1 MSAVERKLRGL
12 KNRKRSII
20 TSFTCITSF
29 VNNFQAERDA
39 IEVPVRLENFVAL
52 WNEFNEVQ
60 AELESM
66 EESEETME
74 SYLKERTEFEK
85 AYYRVKGKLLL
96 YNKPNT
102 DPQDSQHRLQ
112 EPSSHMP
119 HIKLP
124 DVRLP
129 VFSGDFETW
138 LNFHDLF
145 LSLVHSSAHLST
157 IQKFYYLRSSLAG
170 EALKLIQTIP
180 ICNEQYPVAW
190 KMLEDHFS
198 NPRRLKRTY
207 VQSLFD
213 FPCMKRETAS
223 ELHSLIEKFE
233 ANVKIC
239 KQLGERTEHWDVLLI
254 HLLSTRLDT
263 VTRRDWEEYA
273 EMNQTTKFSQLIEFL
288 QRRVNVL
295 QTVVYKS
302 GETQQQPSAVKK
314 PVMQRSGYYGSVQGN
329 SSGCIAC
336 SGPHSLYQCETF
348 SNYATHE
355 KEQFVRRNQLCRN
368 CLRRGHMAKDCSSE
382 SSCRKCRGR
391 HHTQLCTI
399 QRTERSSQA
408 ASIPSQLEHSNPTT
422 LPTNQG
428 IVSSTPAAHTG
439 VTSCKAH
446 GEGTSKILLA
456 TAIIILIDDNGHE
469 HPVRALLDSG
479 SECCFAS
486 ERVSQRMAVR
496 RNKVDLP
503 IAGIGQS
510 STQVRFKFR
519 STLKSRITA
528 YTDEVD
534 LFVLP
539 KVTIELPSLAINT
552 SSWAIPTGIQLADP
566 SFYEPVAGRIPLGN
580 SSPCL
585 VNSVF
590 GWVVSGRT
598 ALATDHTSVTCN
610 VATMSDIHRSM
621 ERFWTIEDDTSPAY
635 SPQETFCEQ
644 YFRDTVTRDTD
655 GRYCVRLPLKRE
667 NLNNLGDNKITA
679 FHRFRLIERRLSRD
693 VKLADEYRGFME
705 EYVQL
710 GHMKLISEAQ
720 AEIQPSFF
728 LPHHPVI
735 REESSTTKVRVVFDG
750 SCKSATGLSL
760 NDVMLVG
767 PIIQEDLR
775 SIVMRSRLHPIM
787 LIADVAKMFRQIR
800 LHPEDTP
807 LQRIF
812 WRFSPSEPV
821 SMYELKTVTYGTASA
836 PYLATRVLQQLAN
849 DEQQNYPVAAKA
861 TSEDFY
867 VDDFLS
873 GAKTVEEAVE
883 LRVQME
889 AMFDSAG
896 LKLRKWA
903 SNSSAAL
910 MDVPEED
917 RALQQTI
924 EFSMDQTIK
933 SLGLHWE
940 PHTDR
945 LKYRIETP
953 CFEPSKTVTKRSAL
967 SCIAKLFDPLG
978 LVSPVVVTAKIF
990 MQALWSLKGE
1000 NGKPIDW
1007 DRELPEPMRERWT
1020 SYYSQL
1026 PLLSELRI
1034 ERIILIPNAIAVELH
1049 FFSDASERAV
1059 SKIQHATQNCE
1070 WNHIAG
1076 SENPADIVSRGLP
1089 ANDLLES
1096 KLWWQGSP
1104 WLIQQRESWPVQVLG
1119 MVDRSEIL
1127 KEERKTALVAA
1138 PATPSFIEEFVA
1150 KFSDYQHMLRVTA
1163 YCRRFVNNVR
1173 DKIV

>member
-29 VNNFQAERDA
+29 VNNFQSERDA

-102 DPQDSQHRLQ
+102 DSQDSQRRLQ
-112 EPSSHMP
+112 EPSSQMP

-129 VFSGDFETW
+129 VFSGDYETW

-399 QRTERSSQA
+399 QRSSQA
-408 ASIPSQLEHSNPTT
+408 ASIPLQLEHSNSTT

-428 IVSSTPAAHTG
+428 TVSSTPAAHTG

-528 YTDEVD
+528 YTDVVD

-566 SFYEPVAGRIPLGN
+566 SFYEPAAIDVVLGAEVFFDLFTVAGRIPLGD
-580 SSPCL
+580 SLPCL

-590 GWVVSGRT
+590 SWVVSGRT
-598 ALATDHTSVTCN
+598 ALATDHTPVTCN

-667 NLNNLGDNKITA
+667 NLSNLGDNKITA

-710 GHMKLISEAQ
+710 GHMELISEAQ

-775 SIVMRSRLHPIM
+775 SIVMRSCLHPIM

-836 PYLATRVLQQLAN
+836 PYLATRVLQQLPN

-953 CFEPSKTVTKRSAL
+953 CFEPSKTVTL
-967 SCIAKLFDPLG
+967 C
-978 LVSPVVVTAKIF
+978 T
-990 MQALWSLKGE
+990 
-1000 NGKPIDW
+1000 
-1007 DRELPEPMRERWT
+1007 
-1020 SYYSQL
+1020 
-1026 PLLSELRI
+1026 LL
-1034 ERIILIPNAIAVELH
+1034 H
-1049 FFSDASERAV
+1049 
-1059 SKIQHATQNCE
+1059 SKI
-1070 WNHIAG
+1070 I
-1076 SENPADIVSRGLP
+1076 
-1089 ANDLLES
+1089 
-1096 KLWWQGSP
+1096 
-1104 WLIQQRESWPVQVLG
+1104 
-1119 MVDRSEIL
+1119 
-1127 KEERKTALVAA
+1127 
-1138 PATPSFIEEFVA
+1138 
-1150 KFSDYQHMLRVTA
+1150 
-1163 YCRRFVNNVR
+1163 
-1173 DKIV
+1173 